1 MSAAWVGKA
10 LVRMKPGA
18 SPVVEGRVICV
29 SEIDDLVCLIP
40 MPRIKNSGHVDNY
53 VPSPK
58 MQSAKKLAEL
68 LAARSG
74 LQLLDFKTPAH
85 WLWTDAQLQEQLGD
99 GSGARR
105 RYQLPKWLA
114 REKRGYELIEPL
126 VQGKALERIVFDPT
140 MSTQIRQRAEH
151 LAVSAVAVRRALNAY
166 LLGMGNRRALL
177 PWYGR
182 CGGPGRQRFS
192 KTETGRPSIGAIRG
206 GVRRAFASV
215 PPEIRACLARGWQK
229 FKKPGVSTK
238 RALAETLCF
247 YLADAVQWDGPQS
260 KVSLGPAALAV
271 TPAMFKY
278 WGTREAGSLR
288 AREIER
294 GETPSRREYLRRIG
308 RMRGRFETA
317 NGVAFIDST
326 STDQTLVSAA
336 SPVKLLSA
344 PWRTEV
350 LGGCIDYI
358 FGIHVGFE
366 APSATTALLAIL
378 SAATDKVAFCARF
391 GHHIEP
397 RDWYSS
403 AFNSFLM
410 DNGEGKGSLAL
421 CQIEQMESSASFGAV
436 YDAINKAPSESGHHK
451 RQKAVDHTLPGSTLG
466 RRKRRGEPDR
476 SQFARLRFDDY
487 MHELIGEIL
496 HHNNVAYV
504 DPLRIEMYEG
514 LKERTRRGVLEW
526 LMAHHYVSSAA
537 VDVDVLKTRC
547 LPRLKAVMH
556 GDGLHLFNPSR
567 RDEALVPELVYRS
580 DWLLSSGRLEQA
592 RRKSWRLEAHLDPSD
607 ISRVWVNID
616 GLQRLDLCSND
627 PDLEKLCLLDWLTI
641 CTDNRLAGYLSRV
654 QETRHNVNKAASTRS
669 AVKQGNMRLRD
680 EVKRLGRKPT
690 KTELKAGRN
699 FNTVIEA
706 AAMSGLPRPIPAA
719 ADVGAQTRPAAS
731 LATPLGVAG
740 SEPMNE
746 LLELAAA
753 LYDEQQ

>member
-1 MSAAWVGKA
+1 MSTAWVGKA
-10 LVRMKPGA
+10 LVRMKPGGA
-18 SPVVEGRVICV
+18 PVVEGRVICV
-29 SEIDDLVCLIP
+29 SLADDLVCWIP
-40 MPRIKNSGHVDNY
+40 MPRIKKSGQIDNY
-53 VPSPK
+53 VPAPK
-58 MQSAKKLAEL
+58 MRSAKELAEL
-68 LAARSG
+68 LAAGSG

-85 WLWTDAQLQEQLGD
+85 WLWTDAQLQQQLED

-114 REKRGYELIEPL
+114 REQRAYELIEPL
-126 VQGKALERIVFDPT
+126 VQGKTLEQIVFDPGLPT
-140 MSTQIRQRAEH
+140 LIRRRSEA

-192 KTETGRPSIGAIRG
+192 KAETGRPSVGAIRG
-206 GVRRAFASV
+206 GVKRPFASV
-215 PPEIRACLARGWQK
+215 PPEIRTALKRGWQK

-247 YLADAVQWDGPQS
+247 YLADSVQWDGPRS
-260 KVSLGPAALAV
+260 NVALGAAALAV
-271 TPAMFKY
+271 TPAMFRY
-278 WGTREAGSLR
+278 WGTREPGSLR
-288 AREIER
+288 ASEIER
-294 GETPSRREYLRRIG
+294 GETASKREYLRRIG
-308 RMRGRFETA
+308 RMRGRFQTA

-336 SPVKLLSA
+336 SPVKLLRA

-350 LGGCIDYI
+350 LGGCVDYI

-397 RDWYSS
+397 RDWYAS
-403 AFNSFLM
+403 AFSSFLM

-451 RQKAVDHTLPGSTLG
+451 RQKAIDHTLPGSTLG

-487 MHELIGEIL
+487 MHLLIGEIL

-504 DPLRIEMYEG
+504 DPLKIEMYEG
-514 LKERTRRGVLEW
+514 LTERTRRGVLEW

-537 VDVDVLKTRC
+537 VDVDLLKARC

-567 RDEALVPELVYRS
+567 RDEALIPDLVYRS
-580 DWLLSSGRLEQA
+580 SWLLTSGRLEQA
-592 RRKSWRLEAHLDPSD
+592 RRRSWRLEAHLDPSD
-607 ISRVWVNID
+607 ISKVWVNID

-627 PDLEKLCLLDWLTI
+627 PDLEKLCLLDWLLI
-641 CTDNRLAGYLSRV
+641 CADNRLAGYLSRV
-654 QETRHNVNKAASTRS
+654 QDTQHRVNKAASTRS
-669 AVKQGNMRLRD
+669 AVKQGDARLR
-680 EVKRLGRKPT
+680 EEIKRLDRKPT

-699 FNTVIEA
+699 VNTAIEA
-706 AAMSGLPRPIPAA
+706 AAMTGLPRPLPIAAEADVQARVAAAVATPSSVAA
-719 ADVGAQTRPAAS
+719 ADPVD
-731 LATPLGVAG
+731 
-740 SEPMNE
+740 E
-746 LLELAAA
+746 LVELAAA
-753 LYDEQQ
+753 LYEEP